1 MEVLT
6 LVLKLLS
13 VASSQSEFR
22 WVSPLSEDE
31 KELDVT
37 VVVVLTFVAPLDGLT
52 ILGVEDTAA
61 LLVVN

>member
-13 VASSQSEFR
+13 VASSQSELR

-61 LLVVN
+61 LFVVN

>member
-13 VASSQSEFR
+13 VASSQSELR

-37 VVVVLTFVAPLDGLT
+37 VVVMLTFVAPLDGLT
-52 ILGVEDTAA
+52 ILGVKNTAA
-61 LLVVN
+61 LFVVN